1 MPSNPKLNEFYENLP
16 KAKQALYAELKAH
29 IIRFLAGTPAGLET
43 RTLMLVC
50 GIYAYDSVY
59 HLIQKHAKRLSPGEA
74 LKICD
79 VACGYALLV
88 PLIDMICQQ
97 ENIRYQ
103 LVLTD
108 IDLDSA
114 GFNYSAFFTSVY
126 AHKRF
131 DHITFVKTDAA
142 DPKGCVDAM
151 RSAKVF
157 PESGFHVICYFQPNI
172 SGEAND
178 PFVEIFKDTIQ
189 VLAGNEADLLVT
201 FHHRIEV
208 ARLVTLPMADKNFR
222 RSCPYPQM
230 RPFVDEAKALPDPSS
245 YLAGED
251 VTLQFLDSQRLSM
264 AAVKLARQAP
274 YPTVKML
281 RLGEALTPFTFQF
294 VFDVR
299 LNPAKLY
306 QVRRYQS
313 ALELY
318 QERQKDIDRYTPEQ
332 RATLLLNIGRC
343 HLRLQQYQSAR
354 AAFSDAIKHVS
365 ADQQALYT
373 ANLQEAEGW
382 LLVEKGEDPKA
393 SFTSA
398 VETYIKL
405 GKSTSYY
412 PELAEYLSKPTGSLS
427 AAATLHSGADGA
439 ATGGLRA
446 AAPKVL

>member
-1 MPSNPKLNEFYENLP
+1 AF
-16 KAKQALYAELKAH
+16 
-29 IIRFLAGTPAGLET
+29 
-43 RTLMLVC
+43 
-50 GIYAYDSVY
+50 
-59 HLIQKHAKRLSPGEA
+59 
-74 LKICD
+74 
-79 VACGYALLV
+79 LV
-88 PLIDMICQQ
+88 PLIDMICQK
-97 ENIRYQ
+97 EKIRYQ

-108 IDLDSA
+108 IDLVST
-114 GFNYSAFFTSVY
+114 GFNYSAFFTNVY
-126 AHKRF
+126 ADKRF

-157 PESGFHVICYFQPNI
+157 PESGFHVVCYFQPNM

-178 PFVEIFKDTIQ
+178 PFVEIFKDTIPA
-189 VLAGNEADLLVT
+189 LAGKEADLLAT

-208 ARLVTLPMADKNFR
+208 ARLVTVPMADEKFR

-230 RPFVDEAKALPDPSS
+230 KPFIDEAKASPDPSR
-245 YLAGED
+245 YLASEE
-251 VTLQFLDSQRLSM
+251 VTLRFLDNQRLSM
-264 AAVKLARQAP
+264 AAVRLARQAP

-306 QVRRYQS
+306 QAGRYQS

-318 QERQKDIDRYTPEQ
+318 QERQKNSDRYTPQ
-332 RATLLLNIGRC
+332 QKATLLLNIGRC
-343 HLRLQQYQSAR
+343 HLRLQHYQFAR
-354 AAFSDAIKHVS
+354 AAFSDAIKHTS
-365 ADQQALYT
+365 ADQQAFYT

-393 SFTSA
+393 LFSSA
-398 VETYIKL
+398 VEAYTKL
-405 GKSTSYY
+405 GKPTSYY
-412 PELAEYLSKPTGSLS
+412 SELAEYLSKPTGSLS

-439 ATGGLRA
+439 AAGGLRA
-446 AAPKVL
+446 AVPKTL